1 MLYSLFLLYVQIEVY
16 QNVLKLSSLPC
27 AFTMFFVTESSI
39 LDVARDC
46 KYTYE
51 GTQMSLQNV
60 RSSHELSLLGKTNL
74 LFINTWLLS
83 LLLEIHN
90 EAADE
95 QCHDDTDFV
104 IFVVE
109 TLEIL
114 GNECEVVFS
123 CYKNVYVN
131 SFSPRT
137 VKFWNSL
144 PIECIPLTYDLSG
157 FKSRTS
163 RHLLTVGSF

>member
-46 KYTYE
+46 KSTYE

-95 QCHDDTDFV
+95 QSWWHRFCDICSRNSWDFGEWV
-104 IFVVE
+104 WSCFQLLQECLCQQFLPSHSKI
-109 TLEIL
+109 LE
-114 GNECEVVFS
+114 FS
-123 CYKNVYVN
+123 AYRMH
-131 SFSPRT
+131 SF
-137 VKFWNSL
+137 
-144 PIECIPLTYDLSG
+144 DLWS
-157 FKSRTS
+157 
-163 RHLLTVGSF
+163 

>member
-1 MLYSLFLLYVQIEVY
+1 MNS
-16 QNVLKLSSLPC
+16 
-27 AFTMFFVTESSI
+27 
-39 LDVARDC
+39 
-46 KYTYE
+46 
-51 GTQMSLQNV
+51 
-60 RSSHELSLLGKTNL
+60 
-74 LFINTWLLS
+74 
-83 LLLEIHN
+83 
-90 EAADE
+90 
-95 QCHDDTDFV
+95 HDDTDFV

-137 VKFWNSL
+137 VKFWDSL